1 MESSAEASDAT
12 DSDIFKNIKL
22 GSQFAFYKTKLAEKT
37 FLLIFGIACTVLML
51 ALIKGTFEEYSEHN
65 PITVIKF
72 IDQPEKPDPILVKIC
87 NKIFLDEEK
96 VANYNGTDF
105 DEEPVEFLK
114 RSVSG
119 EILPSDRR
127 FIQAS
132 PIFDSFH
139 LSPKILSAFKLDLD
153 KFLMTCFIAGSNAD
167 CSGNWTFYIDLDV
180 SCFQKTV
187 RLAGYGDHWSL
198 MLGFYFDPNVKFGP
212 YSGSPGALVSIQH
225 QEEYLAPFESQV
237 IAPNDY
243 VIGSATTEHRKYDSF
258 AEGKM
263 CVNEEGTQWK
273 NFTGEP
279 FEMLYSPFIC
289 KELCFAETDYGIC
302 ECSTVTG
309 WNVTKTDCISD
320 ISKLSCAINESIIT
334 KERATLSKNCQSRCL
349 PKCKQKILRTSYLR
363 QRSKHSPLRMKLL
376 VNDAVE
382 FLKLSSPLLL
392 NITSYMNSSETS
404 IEDMERMLP
413 NFAHVTFYLRN
424 EQQQLMLRVM
434 PFMTLPTF
442 LSNVGGLM
450 GMWLG
455 LSAISIFEFVEALLG
470 KFICGA
476 KHGTEKPVTS
486 MDN

>member
-1 MESSAEASDAT
+1 MESPAEASDT
-12 DSDIFKNIKL
+12 TESHQSKSIKL
-22 GSQFAFYKTKLAEKT
+22 ESKFALYKSKLAEKII
-37 FLLIFGIACTVLML
+37 LLIFGIACTLLML
-51 ALIKGTFEEYSEHN
+51 TLIEQTFAEYSEHN
-65 PITVIKF
+65 PITIVKF
-72 IDQPEKPDPILVKIC
+72 IDQPEKPDPILVKVC

-96 VANYNGTDF
+96 VAKYNGTEF
-105 DEEPVEFLK
+105 GEKPIQFLK
-114 RSVSG
+114 RFVSG
-119 EILPSDRR
+119 KTLPSDQR
-127 FIQAS
+127 FSKAS
-132 PIFDSFH
+132 PLFDSFH

-153 KFLMTCFIAGSNAD
+153 KFLMICFIAGLNAD
-167 CSGNWTFYIDLDV
+167 CSGNWAFSIDLDV

-320 ISKLSCAINESIIT
+320 ISKLACAINESIIT
-334 KERATLSKNCQSRCL
+334 KERATLSKNCQSKCL
-349 PKCKQKILRTSYLR
+349 PKCKQKILKTSYLR

-382 FLKLSSPLLL
+382 ILNLSSPLLL
-392 NITSYMNSSETS
+392 NITSYMNSSATS
-404 IEDMERMLP
+404 IEDMERILP
-413 NFAHVTFYLRN
+413 NFAHITFYLRN
-424 EQQQLMLRVM
+424 EHQELMFRVIPFYDTSYFSQQRWGVDG
-434 PFMTLPTF
+434 
-442 LSNVGGLM
+442 NVA
-450 GMWLG
+450 W
-455 LSAISIFEFVEALLG
+455 
-470 KFICGA
+470 
-476 KHGTEKPVTS
+476 TECYL
-486 MDN
+486 DI